1 MISSGV
7 ASAGMFTVFEMAPLM
22 KGWTPPIIRMCP
34 RWVIERVPLS
44 ATEDAAVTMRP
55 RGPGVYELSP
65 FPFGAQSAEY
75 AFAGRP
81 VEPGQHEKN
90 GGWSKVLAQ
99 TPTVWERFRLVA
111 A

>member
-1 MISSGV
+1 MPFIAHPSWNPWSNDRNTLALYFNRTHPSERGE
-7 ASAGMFTVFEMAPLM
+7 ATF
-22 KGWTPPIIRMCP
+22 
-34 RWVIERVPLS
+34 ERVPLS
-44 ATEDAAVTMRP
+44 ATEDAPVAVRP